1 MKHQHGKSGQ
11 ILGEEGY
18 ITLYSEAQ
26 SKCCSH
32 ICVSISY
39 SAKEATLDFKNYN
52 NVVPNCKIL
61 PKQKQ
66 NRIKKFSCEKTA
78 DQFHNF

>member
-1 MKHQHGKSGQ
+1 MAKVVKSWGRRV
-11 ILGEEGY
+11 ILHS
-18 ITLYSEAQ
+18 TLEAQ

-39 SAKEATLDFKNYN
+39 SAKEATLDFKNYS

-61 PKQKQ
+61 SKQKQ